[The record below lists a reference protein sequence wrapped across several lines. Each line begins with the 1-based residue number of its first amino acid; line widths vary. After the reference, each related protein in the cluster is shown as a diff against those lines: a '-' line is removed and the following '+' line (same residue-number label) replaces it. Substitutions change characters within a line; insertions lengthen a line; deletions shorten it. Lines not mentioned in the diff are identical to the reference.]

1 MPQNTSPDEIV
12 FIDTEV
18 DPVTHKVL
26 DIGAIRAHRPVSN
39 TNGLQ
44 LHSNSMGDLGHF
56 LQGAFY
62 LCGHNMIEFDLRYI
76 MSTVEAAGI
85 RSYIDT
91 LYLSPLLFP
100 RKPYH
105 KLLKDDKIQT
115 EELNNPLNDAKKAM
129 ELFLDE
135 VSAFH
140 QLHPLMQKI
149 YYSLLDKSPRF
160 RGFFR
165 YLNFHESFTNVSS
178 LIHQVYQSQICANA
192 DIDTLVK
199 ERPIELA
206 YCLATIS
213 VDDKESVI
221 PYWVQKNYPMVQQ
234 VYRIL
239 RGRPCAV
246 GCAYCRA
253 AFDIHDQLKKKFG
266 YDSFRSY
273 NGEPLQEKAVAAAI
287 QGKSLLAVFPTGGG
301 KSITFQLPALIG
313 SETTQGLTVVISPL
327 QSLMKDQVDNLS
339 QKGITDAVTINGL
352 LNTLER
358 SEALT
363 RVENGIASILYISP
377 ESLRSKTIKRLLM
390 GRNISRFVIDEAHCF
405 SSWGHD
411 FRVDYLYIGDFIAE
425 LREEKHA
432 AIPVSCFTAT
442 AKQKVISDIKEYF
455 KQKLQI
461 DLELYTTNAAR
472 QNLRYEVLYR
482 ENDTE
487 KYTTLRNL
495 IEQKNCPTIVY
506 ASRTKYVEELAMKLS
521 NNGFNAKAFHGQM
534 SSDDKI
540 ANQDAFIRGDV
551 QIIVAT
557 SAFGMGVD
565 KKDVKLV
572 VHYDISDSLENY
584 VQEAGRAGRDENI
597 DAECYVLFNEA
608 DLDKHFMLLNQ
619 TKLSINEIQQVWK
632 AIKDLTHGRNRVC
645 CSALEIARQAGWDEN
660 IKEIETKVKTAI
672 SALETAGYVER
683 GQNCP
688 RVYADSIQVRTSRE
702 AIGRID
708 ASDKFDD
715 KQKEY
720 AKRII
725 GKLISTRSR
734 ALVNSGEAESRVDYI
749 ADYLGIDKER
759 VIESVNLMR
768 EEGILANEREMS
780 VYIDASS
787 LKSRVKNTTL
797 HKFAGLEGFLI
808 EKLTEDGQRIHY
820 KEVNEEAL
828 NKGIKFSTVN
838 NLRILLYFW
847 IIKGYIKKPEGEIN
861 TTMQITPLEDV
872 VILKNKYQKRM
883 ALAQFIEE
891 FFIDSA
897 KEKVASSN
905 TNAATAETDQNTITV
920 NFSIQ
925 ELQNAYND
933 MPKLIPEQDTT
944 LYEIEEAL
952 LYLSKIGAF
961 RLEGGFLV
969 LYNAMEIK
977 RLEKDNKKR
986 YKTEDYKQLAE
997 YYDSKTQQIH
1007 IVGEYANMMVH
1018 DYQAALTFVNDYFQM
1033 EYKLFLTKYFKGK
1046 RRSEIERN
1054 ITPMKYRQLFEN
1066 LSERQ
1071 TEIIN
1076 DDSSKVI
1083 VVAAGPGSGKTMIL
1097 SHKLASLMLMEDVK
1111 HEQLLMLTF
1120 SRAAAMEFKTRLI
1133 ELIGNAAHFIEIKT
1147 FHSYCFDLLGRIGNL
1162 EKAENVVRDAA
1173 QMILD
1178 GDVEPDRITKTV
1190 LVLDEAQDMNEDEY
1204 KLVCALMNRN
1214 EYMRVIAVGDD
1225 DQNIF
1230 EFRGSN
1236 SKYMAALLQLPDAR
1250 KYELTENFRSSKKV
1264 IEFANEFVKQISKR
1278 MKTEEIHPVKEEDGT
1293 VQLIKTASST
1303 ELAAVEYMVSAMKKT
1318 AAMSLRSESGKT
1330 TAILTST
1337 NEQAY
1342 LAVEVLGRKGV
1353 RARLIQSNDSFSL
1366 YDLAEMRCFLAQL
1379 EQYNAP
1385 ILSEEMWE
1393 SAKQHLKKTYS
1404 RSTSLID
1411 CLNLLEQFFK
1421 GDDKKYLTDLKDFL
1435 REANFGDFYRSRED
1449 EICVSTIHKSKGH
1462 EFDRVYMTLD
1472 TFMKHIPGNNNY
1484 KTYHSSIPQDDK
1496 EDRNAELRK
1505 VYVGITRAKSLLY
1518 LFYNTNYFSNIANRL
1533 NAVGIQERYDGTV
1546 FPNIGEIILP
1556 MTHRD
1561 VFLSYSEQ
1569 EKRSYVIDTLQ
1580 SGDCLQIQ
1588 EESVNGGMK
1597 LFFAVPYNNTLF
1609 RVACASKEFCKKVCR
1624 HKDKGYT
1631 FHSAE
1636 ILYIVKWRNK
1646 ESGQE
1651 YSVLLPIVRM
1661 KKASVDTAHPTPA
1674 PTK

>member
-1 MPQNTSPDEIV
+1 MIPQNTHPDEIV
-12 FIDTEV
+12 FLDTEV

-26 DIGAIRAHRPVSN
+26 DIGAIRTPLPVKN
-39 TNGLQ
+39 TNGIPF
-44 LHSNSMGDLGHF
+44 HSNSIGELERF
-56 LQGAFY
+56 LQGAFF
-62 LCGHNMIEFDLRYI
+62 LCGHNMIKFDLQYI
-76 MSTVEAAGI
+76 MPTVEAAGI

-100 RKPYH
+100 RRPYH

-135 VSAFH
+135 VSAFQ
-140 QLHPLMQKI
+140 QLHPLMKQI
-149 YYSLLDKSPRF
+149 YCTLLEKSPYF

-165 YLNFHESFTNVSS
+165 YLDFHEKSDNIST
-178 LIHQVYQSQICANA
+178 LIHQVYPSKICANA
-192 DIDTLVK
+192 DIGALAK

-206 YCLATIS
+206 YCLSTIS
-213 VDDKESVI
+213 VSDKESII
-221 PYWVQKNYPMVQQ
+221 PYWVQKNYPMIQQ

-239 RGRPCAV
+239 RGRPCAK
-246 GCAYCRA
+246 GCIYCRT

-273 NGEPLQEKAVAAAI
+273 NGEPLQEKAVTAAV

-301 KSITFQLPALIG
+301 KSITFQLPALIE

-358 SEALT
+358 SEALE

-377 ESLRSKTIKRLLM
+377 ESLRSKTIKRLLL
-390 GRNISRFVIDEAHCF
+390 GRNIARFVIDEAHCF

-425 LREEKHA
+425 LRVEKHT

-461 DLELYTTNAAR
+461 DLELYTTNATR

-487 KYTTLRNL
+487 KYATMRNL

-506 ASRTKYVEELAMKLS
+506 ASRTKNVEELTRKLS
-521 NNGFNAKAFHGQM
+521 HDGFNAKAFHGQM

-540 ANQDAFIRGDV
+540 SNQDAFIRGEV

-572 VHYDISDSLENY
+572 IHYDISDSLENY

-597 DAECYVLFNEA
+597 DAECFVLFNEA

-619 TKLSINEIQQVWK
+619 TKLSISEIQQVWK
-632 AIKDLTHGRNRVC
+632 TIKNLTRGRYRVC
-645 CSALEIARQAGWDEN
+645 CSALEIARHAGWDEN
-660 IKEIETKVKTAI
+660 IRDIETKVRTAI
-672 SALETAGYVER
+672 SALETSGYVER

-708 ASDKFDD
+708 SSDKFDD

-734 ALVNSGEAESRVDYI
+734 ALVNSGEAESRIDYI
-749 ADYLGIDKER
+749 ADHLGIDKER

-768 EEGILANEREMS
+768 EEGILANDKEMS
-780 VYIDASS
+780 VYIDAGS
-787 LKSRVKNTTL
+787 LKSRAKNTTL

-808 EKLTEDGQRIHY
+808 EKLAEGGQRINY

-847 IIKGYIKKPEGEIN
+847 IIKGYIQKPEGEIN
-861 TTMQITPLEDV
+861 TGMQLIPLEDAV
-872 VILKNKYQKRM
+872 KLKSKYEKRM

-891 FFIDSA
+891 FFADRA
-897 KEKVASSN
+897 KEKAKPAGTAAN
-905 TNAATAETDQNTITV
+905 TNATVSETDQNTITL

-933 MPKLIPEQDTT
+933 MPKLLPEKATT

-952 LYLSKIGAF
+952 LYLSKIDAF

-969 LYNAMEIK
+969 LYNAMEIN
-977 RLEKDNKKR
+977 RIEKDNKKR
-986 YKTEDYKQLAE
+986 YKAEDYKQLADF
-997 YYDSKTQQIH
+997 YDSKTQQIH

-1071 TEIIN
+1071 TEIMN

-1097 SHKLASLMLMEDVK
+1097 SHKLASLMLLEDVK

-1120 SRAAAMEFKTRLI
+1120 SRAAAMEFKTRLVA
-1133 ELIGNAAHFIEIKT
+1133 LIGNAAHFVEIKT
-1147 FHSYCFDLLGRIGNL
+1147 FHSYCFDLLGRVGNL

-1204 KLVCALMNRN
+1204 HLVRALMNSN
-1214 EYMRVIAVGDD
+1214 EDMRVIAVGDD
-1225 DQNIF
+1225 DQNIY

-1236 SKYMAALLQLPDAR
+1236 SRYMALLLQLQDSR
-1250 KYELTENFRSSKKV
+1250 KYELTENFRSSRKV
-1264 IEFANEFVKQISKR
+1264 IAFANEFVKQISER
-1278 MKTEEIHPVKEEDGT
+1278 MKTEKIHPVKEEEGT
-1293 VQLIKTASST
+1293 VQLVRTASST
-1303 ELAAVEYMVSAMKKT
+1303 ELAAVEYMVSAMTKAQRGKPGKT
-1318 AAMSLRSESGKT
+1318 A
-1330 TAILTST
+1330 AILTST

-1342 LAVEVLGRKGV
+1342 LAVELLSRKGF
-1353 RARLIQSNDSFSL
+1353 RARLIQSNDGFSL
-1366 YDLAEMRCFLAQL
+1366 YDLAEMRYFLSQL
-1379 EQYNAP
+1379 GQYGIP
-1385 ILSEEMWE
+1385 ILSDEMWE
-1393 SAKQHLKKTYS
+1393 SAKQHLIKTYS
-1404 RSTSLID
+1404 RSTSLTD
-1411 CLNLLEQFFK
+1411 CLNLLDQFFK
-1421 GDDKKYLTDLKDFL
+1421 GDDKKYLTDLEGFL
-1435 REANFGDFYRSRED
+1435 REAKFGDFYRSRED

-1472 TFMKHIPGNNNY
+1472 TFTKHSSGNNHY
-1484 KTYHSSIPQDDK
+1484 KIYPGEMSQENKNDK
-1496 EDRNAELRK
+1496 NAELRK
-1505 VYVGITRAKSLLY
+1505 VYVGITRAKSQLY
-1518 LFYNTNYFSNIANRL
+1518 LFYNTDYFTTIADRL
-1533 NAVGIQERYDGTV
+1533 NTIGIQEQYDNTI

-1561 VFLSYSEQ
+1561 VFLSYSEDT
-1569 EKRSYVIDTLQ
+1569 KRSNVIETLQ
-1580 SGDCLQIQ
+1580 SGDRLQIQ
-1588 EESVNGGMK
+1588 EDSVNGEIK
-1597 LFFAVPYNNTLF
+1597 LFFAVPYRNNLF
-1609 RVACASKEFCKKVCR
+1609 RVACASKDFCKKVYR
-1624 HKDKGYT
+1624 HKEKGYSL
-1631 FHSAE
+1631 FSAE

-1646 ESGQE
+1646 ETGQE
-1651 YSVLLPIVRM
+1651 YSVLLPVVRM
-1661 KKASVDTAHPTPA
+1661 KKL
-1674 PTK
+1674 